1 MRDLAWAL
9 DPVAFAQEALG
20 FTALDPWQVRTLRWS
35 GDRLLLNVH
44 RQGGK
49 STIAAVLALHRA
61 LYTPKS
67 LVLLVSPSL
76 RQSSELFRVV
86 RDLFTRVP
94 GAPDLVEDNRTS
106 LATAEGSRIVSL
118 PSSEGTVRGY
128 AHVDLIVED
137 EAARVPD
144 ELYRAIRPMLAVSGG
159 RLMLMSTPAGK
170 RGHFYEEWMQG
181 VGWER
186 VLVRAEECPRIHP
199 DFLRQERLSLG
210 DLWYRQE
217 YECEFVEDAAQVF
230 GDDWIRRAITNEV
243 KPLWE
248 SLR

>member
-1 MRDLAWAL
+1 
-9 DPVAFAQEALG
+9 
-20 FTALDPWQVRTLRWS
+20 
-35 GDRLLLNVH
+35 
-44 RQGGK
+44 
-49 STIAAVLALHRA
+49 
-61 LYTPKS
+61 
-67 LVLLVSPSL
+67 
-76 RQSSELFRVV
+76 V
-86 RDLFTRVP
+86 RDLFAKVP
-94 GAPDLVEDNRTS
+94 GAPDLAEDNRTS

-159 RLMLMSTPAGK
+159 RLILMSTPFGR
-170 RGHFYEEWMQG
+170 RGHFWEEWTRG
-181 VGWER
+181 EGWER
-186 VLVRAEECPRIHP
+186 VLVRAEECPRISP

-217 YECEFVEDAAQVF
+217 YACEFVEDETQVF
-230 GDDWIRRAITNEV
+230 SDDWIRRAITSEV

-248 SLR
+248 V